1 MIVFSSSAG
10 DLTLSDSKQ
19 LRFLTVFV
27 FYLNQGIGLG
37 LFGFVIPAWLTAN
50 GASLSE
56 IATIVGLSALP
67 WSLKFISGAI
77 VDRYTFLPMGRR
89 RIWIIGAQ
97 SLLVLCLIGIA
108 VLSPSAEEIA
118 LLAVIG
124 FVLNLA
130 VVFQDVGVDALAIDL
145 FQEDERPTAAGTMFG
160 AQSIG
165 GAMSVGLAGW
175 LLDAYGLPPAAL
187 AMAVLPIAT
196 ILFGLTVREREGERK
211 LPWSIG
217 EPHPVN
223 IDLQVT
229 NWRELLITA
238 LRSIMLTGSLML
250 MPLLLIRSIPAGV
263 SGTFGPTLFSEY
275 AGWSMTDFTNFVALV
290 SFALAIYTM
299 LFAWKIVRIFGERNV
314 IAWSCGSACILSL
327 GFGSLPALWSEAWFL
342 VNFVIL
348 TELLA
353 ITAFIAIIPI
363 CMRLCCPV
371 VAGTQFVIYMG
382 IANLGAPIGAYLTT
396 VTAGAGHEQL
406 LFWLLGSLFA
416 AAYCWSLWA
425 QPVYLY
431 TDDDEVAGGTQHAG
445 LT

>member
-145 FQEDERPTAAGTMFG
+145 F
-160 AQSIG
+160 
-165 GAMSVGLAGW
+165 
-175 LLDAYGLPPAAL
+175 
-187 AMAVLPIAT
+187 
-196 ILFGLTVREREGERK
+196 
-211 LPWSIG
+211 
-217 EPHPVN
+217 
-223 IDLQVT
+223 
-229 NWRELLITA
+229 
-238 LRSIMLTGSLML
+238 
-250 MPLLLIRSIPAGV
+250 
-263 SGTFGPTLFSEY
+263 
-275 AGWSMTDFTNFVALV
+275 
-290 SFALAIYTM
+290 
-299 LFAWKIVRIFGERNV
+299 
-314 IAWSCGSACILSL
+314 
-327 GFGSLPALWSEAWFL
+327 
-342 VNFVIL
+342 
-348 TELLA
+348 
-353 ITAFIAIIPI
+353 
-363 CMRLCCPV
+363 
-371 VAGTQFVIYMG
+371 
-382 IANLGAPIGAYLTT
+382 
-396 VTAGAGHEQL
+396 
-406 LFWLLGSLFA
+406 
-416 AAYCWSLWA
+416 
-425 QPVYLY
+425 
-431 TDDDEVAGGTQHAG
+431 
-445 LT
+445 